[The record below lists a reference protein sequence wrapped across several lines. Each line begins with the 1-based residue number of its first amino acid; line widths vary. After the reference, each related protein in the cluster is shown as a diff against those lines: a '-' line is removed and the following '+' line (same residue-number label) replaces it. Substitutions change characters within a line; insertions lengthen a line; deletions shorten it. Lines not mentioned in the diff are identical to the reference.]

1 MQADFW
7 YDKWSSNEIGFDQN
21 QPNPLLVAQWPALNL
36 QPGAKVF
43 VPLCGKSID
52 MVWLL
57 QQGFQVVG
65 NELSEEA
72 IQRFFQ
78 SLEIEPNIT
87 QVGDFTLYQ
96 TTMVRIYVG
105 DFFALKDTHLGLVD
119 ATYDRAS
126 LVALPA
132 EMRIDYAQHLQTITN
147 RATQLL
153 ITFDY
158 DQSQQAG
165 PPFAIPAAEIET
177 HYGSENQLKQL
188 ASMPVKGGLK
198 GGCEALEQVWLVA
211 AENSVV
217 QKD

>member
-21 QPNPLLVAQWPALNL
+21 QPNPLLVDHWSDLNL
-36 QPGAKVF
+36 KPGGKVF

-57 QQGFQVVG
+57 QQGYQVVG
-65 NELSEEA
+65 IELSEEA

-78 SLEIEPNIT
+78 ALEVKPDVI
-87 QVGDFTLYQ
+87 QMGDFTLYQ
-96 TTMVRIYVG
+96 TTMLRIYVG
-105 DFFALKDTHLGLVD
+105 DFFALKDTHLGMID

-132 EMRIDYAQHLQTITN
+132 EMRGDYCQHLLAITGQ
-147 RATQLL
+147 APQLL

-165 PPFAIPAAEIET
+165 PPFAIPASELQA
-177 HYGSENQLKQL
+177 HYGTNHQIKQL
-188 ASMPVKGGLK
+188 ASVPVKGGLK
-198 GGCEALEQVWLVA
+198 GRCEALEQVWLVTP
-211 AENSVV
+211 
-217 QKD
+217 D